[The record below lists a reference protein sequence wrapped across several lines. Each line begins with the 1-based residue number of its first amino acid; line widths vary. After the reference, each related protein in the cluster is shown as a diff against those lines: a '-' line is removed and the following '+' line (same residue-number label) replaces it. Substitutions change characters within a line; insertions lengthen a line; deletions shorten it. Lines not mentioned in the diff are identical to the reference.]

1 MGAKVM
7 TAAARLREDFSL
19 DVDYQR
25 YLDDRRL
32 KHLDAGPDG
41 AFRPPD
47 KSDQPTLINAEYN
60 AMDCVDAESLTIHIH
75 APRLALL
82 RQFALCGFGAPLG
95 VFPGIEK
102 LAGVLAERVLSS
114 WLAAASQYARLED
127 FDLDAQFSYQ
137 WHLSIQAADTVV
149 HGPASR
155 HELVDPVAGLTE
167 DGLPVLRDG
176 APLNADGSK
185 DYKNPAWKAQNR
197 VMLHARRKSGPTLPG
212 THENAV
218 QRNSVASNVR
228 ALRDAYR
235 EALTPSSRLGGSVAP
250 SGSGIDLSNGN
261 SLTVT
266 PSHSGTNC
274 SEFGL

>member
-1 MGAKVM
+1 MITSAQ
-7 TAAARLREDFSL
+7 LHDDFSL

-32 KHLDAGPDG
+32 KHLDAGPNG

-47 KSDQPTLINAEYN
+47 KPDQPTLINAEYN
-60 AMDCVDAESLTIHIH
+60 AMGCVDAESLTIHIH

-114 WLAAASQYARLED
+114 WLAAASQFARLED
-127 FDLDAQFSYQ
+127 FDLDAQFSYE

-176 APLNADGSK
+176 APLRADGSK
-185 DYKNPAWKAQNR
+185 DYNNPAWKAQNR
-197 VMLHARRKSGPTLPG
+197 SMLHARRQSVATLPV
-212 THENAV
+212 TTENAT
-218 QRNSVASNVR
+218 QLNSVASNVR
-228 ALRDAYR
+228 AFRDAYR
-235 EALTPSSRLGGSVAP
+235 DALTPSSRAGDSVTV
-250 SGSGIDLSNGN
+250 SDRGIGLSNGN

-266 PSHSGTNC
+266 FGHSGHFP
-274 SEFGL
+274 SDLHQFGAE

>member
-1 MGAKVM
+1 M
-7 TAAARLREDFSL
+7 TASARLREDFSL

-25 YLDDRRL
+25 YLDERRL
-32 KHLDAGPDG
+32 KHQDVGPDG

-47 KSDQPTLINAEYN
+47 KSDRSTMVNAEYN
-60 AMDCVDAESLTIHIH
+60 AMDCVDAESLTIHLH

-114 WLAAASQYARLED
+114 WLAAASQFARLED
-127 FDLDAQFSYQ
+127 FDLDAQFSYE

-176 APLNADGSK
+176 VPLRADGSK
-185 DYKNPAWKAQNR
+185 DYDNPSWKACNR
-197 VMLHARRKSGPTLPG
+197 ALLHARRSGLATLPV
-212 THENAV
+212 TNENSP

-235 EALTPSSRLGGSVAP
+235 EALTPSSGAGGSVAP
-250 SGSGIDLSNGN
+250 SDSGIGLSNGN

-266 PSHSGTNC
+266 FGHSGHALWDLHQD
-274 SEFGL
+274 GAK

>member
-1 MGAKVM
+1 MITSAQ
-7 TAAARLREDFSL
+7 LHDDFSL

-32 KHLDAGPDG
+32 KHLDAGPNG

-47 KSDQPTLINAEYN
+47 KPDQPTLINAEYN
-60 AMDCVDAESLTIHIH
+60 AMGCVDAESLTIHIH

-102 LAGVLAERVLSS
+102 LAGVLAERILSS
-114 WLAAASQYARLED
+114 WLAAASQFARLED

-155 HELVDPVAGLTE
+155 HELVDPVSGLTE

-176 APLNADGSK
+176 APLRADGSK
-185 DYKNPAWKAQNR
+185 DYNNPAWKAQNR
-197 VMLHARRKSGPTLPG
+197 SMLHARRQSVATLPV
-212 THENAV
+212 TNEKSP

-235 EALTPSSRLGGSVAP
+235 DALPPSSGAGGLVAP
-250 SGSGIDLSNGN
+250 SDSGIGLSNGN

-266 PSHSGTNC
+266 SGHSGHFG
-274 SEFGL
+274 SDFGL